1 MKSPRVAS
9 VLLVLAASTVLTAC
23 GGEDAA
29 PTAGSTPPA
38 PTSAAPSSAAP
49 STPVTPASVAPATS
63 SATTGAMSDKKL
75 CESAKKAG
83 DEMKAALID
92 MVKTGEPSA
101 ADYRKILTGLD
112 RELTRVAS
120 AGAGN
125 SKVAAALRRFGDEA
139 AKAAAAPDPA
149 SAADNPTFEKA
160 GATITS
166 TCRAAGVTVNF

>member
-1 MKSPRVAS
+1 MKPTRVAF
-9 VLLVLAASTVLTAC
+9 VLLILTATTVLAAC

-29 PTAGSTPPA
+29 PTAGSTPA
-38 PTSAAPSSAAP
+38 TPTSAAPSSAAP
-49 STPVTPASVAPATS
+49 STPATPASVAPATS
-63 SATTGAMSDKKL
+63 GATTGGTSDKKL
-75 CESAKKAG
+75 CESAQKAG

-92 MVKTGEPSA
+92 MVRTGEPSA

-112 RELTRVAS
+112 QELTRVAS

-160 GATITS
+160 GATITAA
-166 TCRAAGVTVNF
+166 CKAAGVRVNF

>member
-1 MKSPRVAS
+1 MKPSRVAS
-9 VLLVLAASTVLTAC
+9 ALLILAATTVLTAC

-38 PTSAAPSSAAP
+38 PTSAAPASAAP
-49 STPVTPASVAPATS
+49 STPATPTSAAAAPS
-63 SATTGAMSDKKL
+63 GATTGGTSDKKL

-83 DEMKAALID
+83 DEMKAALIE
-92 MVKTGEPSA
+92 MVRTGEPSA
-101 ADYRKILTGLD
+101 ADYKKILTGID

-120 AGAGN
+120 TGAAN

-166 TCRAAGVTVNF
+166 ACKAAGVSVNF